1 MLPPRSYIN
10 AEDFDTAEQ
19 LAERLTFLAG
29 NKTEYNKVATSLIA
43 AFFFDNCFSVPG
55 VAAGVPGVA
64 GARLLRHPGQP
75 LLQAVPGPQLQLPG
89 EQGLPEYLKLV
100 RQESLQAGNWK
111 GVGLIFKSMF

>member
-43 AFFFDNCFSVPG
+43 AF
-55 VAAGVPGVA
+55 
-64 GARLLRHPGQP
+64 
-75 LLQAVPGPQLQLPG
+75 
-89 EQGLPEYLKLV
+89 
-100 RQESLQAGNWK
+100 
-111 GVGLIFKSMF
+111 